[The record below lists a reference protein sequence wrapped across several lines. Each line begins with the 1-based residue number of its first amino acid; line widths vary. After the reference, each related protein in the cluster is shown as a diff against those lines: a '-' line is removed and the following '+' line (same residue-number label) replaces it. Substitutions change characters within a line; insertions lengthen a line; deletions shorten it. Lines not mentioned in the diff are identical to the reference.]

1 MIMDLGMI
9 ILCILYL
16 CGTVSGTVLAIYG
29 IVFAC
34 MVGLGSIIREMEKRK
49 KG

>member
-1 MIMDLGMI
+1 MDLGML

-16 CGTVSGTVLAIYG
+16 CGTVSGTVVAIYG

-34 MVGLGSIIREMEKRK
+34 VVALGTIIREMEKK
-49 KG
+49 KQG